1 MTTQGGSR
9 ESLVSRSL
17 PIYLGLLFLT
27 LTVAGLLL
35 LVLIR
40 HVLLIVFVSAL
51 FAAALSGPSEWL
63 HERLRLPRGVAA
75 VSIYLVVFATLAGV
89 GWLVV
94 PPLLGQVAQFA
105 DRAPE
110 YADRYQGVREA
121 YAGLRAD
128 FPALPPFEEQVSRLG
143 NAILDRAGERAA
155 ALPGDVFSLFLD
167 LLSVFVI
174 SLLLVTN
181 RWRMRAF
188 VLSLVAPDDRRR
200 VGVLLDRM
208 WVRIGVYL
216 RAKAIVMAIV
226 GAVTYVALLLIGVPF
241 AIPLAIVVAFG
252 ELIPRAGPW
261 LARIPL
267 LSIAALD
274 GPRTFLLT
282 LVASIVIENA
292 KGYVISPVVEGDQ
305 LDIHPL
311 LVFVAVLVG
320 ATLGGFAGAFVAVPA
335 AAVVDLLVQEV
346 AVPWRRKRIG
356 AEGRRPVGSRESEQ
370 RGARERGLA
379 TEPGGARGAA

>member
-1 MTTQGGSR
+1 M
-9 ESLVSRSL
+9 
-17 PIYLGLLFLT
+17 YL
-27 LTVAGLLL
+27 ALLL
-35 LVLIR
+35 AILTAIGILLVVLLR

-63 HERLRLPRGVAA
+63 HQRFRLPRGVAA
-75 VSIYLVVFATLAGV
+75 LLIYLVSFAVLVGI

-94 PPLLGQVAQFA
+94 PPLLGQVAEFA
-105 DRAPE
+105 DRAPA
-110 YADRYQGVREA
+110 YAERYEGVRDA
-121 YAGLRAD
+121 YAGLRTD
-128 FPALPPFEEQVSRLG
+128 FHSLPPFDVHLTWLG
-143 NAILDRAGERAA
+143 NAILDGAGVRAA
-155 ALPGDVFSLFLD
+155 ALPGDVFAIFLD

-181 RWRMRAF
+181 RWRMRNF
-188 VLSLVAPDDRRR
+188 VLSLVHPDDRRR
-200 VGVLLDRM
+200 VGSLLDRM

-216 RAKAIVMAIV
+216 RAKAIVMTIV

-241 AIPLAIVVAFG
+241 AIPLAIIVAFG
-252 ELIPRAGPW
+252 EIIPRAGPW

-292 KGYVISPVVEGDQ
+292 KGYAISPFVEGDQ

-335 AAVVDLLVQEV
+335 AAIVDILVQDV
-346 AVPWRRKRIG
+346 VVPWRRQQL
-356 AEGRRPVGSRESEQ
+356 E
-370 RGARERGLA
+370 
-379 TEPGGARGAA
+379 

>member
-1 MTTQGGSR
+1 MSTPSGSGG
-9 ESLVSRSL
+9 SLVSRAL
-17 PIYLGLLFLT
+17 PVYL
-27 LTVAGLLL
+27 ALLL
-35 LVLIR
+35 AILTAIGILLVVLLR

-63 HERLRLPRGVAA
+63 HQRFRLPRGVAA
-75 VSIYLVVFATLAGV
+75 LLIYLVSFAILVGI

-94 PPLLGQVAQFA
+94 PPLLGQVAEFA
-105 DRAPE
+105 DRAPA
-110 YADRYQGVREA
+110 YAERYEGVRDA
-121 YAGLRAD
+121 YAGLRTD
-128 FPALPPFEEQVSRLG
+128 FPSLPPFDEQMTRLG

-155 ALPGDVFSLFLD
+155 ALPGDVFAIFLD

-181 RWRMRAF
+181 RWRMRSF
-188 VLSLVAPDDRRR
+188 VLSLVHPDDRRR
-200 VGVLLDRM
+200 VGSLLDRM

-216 RAKAIVMAIV
+216 RAKAIVMTIV

-241 AIPLAIVVAFG
+241 AIPLAIIVAFG
-252 ELIPRAGPW
+252 EIIPRAGPW

-292 KGYVISPVVEGDQ
+292 KGYAISPFVEGDQ

-335 AAVVDLLVQEV
+335 AAIVDILVQDV
-346 AVPWRRKRIG
+346 VVPWRRQQL
-356 AEGRRPVGSRESEQ
+356 E
-370 RGARERGLA
+370 
-379 TEPGGARGAA
+379 